1 MPQDDPF
8 GADGIPRDAPTATA
22 GAREPPAGGTPGRKL
37 KKRRVRRTQRDERA
51 VPPVPERVMEPLVV
65 VTREGAAPELAPPA
79 EAGERAPGHQLVE
92 VDVEREVIGTRL
104 YRERRI
110 VESVVEV
117 EVRPPTREE
126 RRCGRRGRERVRA
139 ALRKRASAEG
149 GLRATL
155 GYKLFYDLVC
165 NRLGLV
171 LAGFGSAMLLFVM
184 LYDPVRRQPL
194 EFGPVHL
201 LGLAVAG
208 AVYFV
213 GMVLEMLRA
222 WSWECDAP
230 DVAEA
235 VPVGA
240 GGMPPAARRAAA
252 PPSPTPLVPEDAL
265 ASLREAQDV
274 GGAAGERSVR
284 RRRRR

>member
-1 MPQDDPF
+1 MHQSEGFVSQEEVGGKDGVPKAAPPE
-8 GADGIPRDAPTATA
+8 GAPSQSPCAVIAAST
-22 GAREPPAGGTPGRKL
+22 RKL
-37 KKRRVRRTQRDERA
+37 RKRRVRRTPDAGQARPFA
-51 VPPVPERVMEPLVV
+51 PGPVMEPLVV
-65 VTREGAAPELAPPA
+65 LREGPAPTDTPPPRAGGVAAA
-79 EAGERAPGHQLVE
+79 HQLVE

-110 VESVVEV
+110 EERVVEV
-117 EVRPPTREE
+117 DVRPPTREE
-126 RRCGRRGRERVRA
+126 RRAARGRERVRA
-139 ALRKRASAEG
+139 ALRKHAPAEG

-194 EFGPVHL
+194 EFGPMHL

-208 AVYFV
+208 VVYLV

-222 WSWECDAP
+222 WSWECDA
-230 DVAEA
+230 AEMGGTA
-235 VPVGA
+235 PVGSS
-240 GGMPPAARRAAA
+240 GMPVPARKEAALFPA
-252 PPSPTPLVPEDAL
+252 PIPLVPEDAVER
-265 ASLREAQDV
+265 LRIDL
-274 GGAAGERSVR
+274 GKRGAL
-284 RRRRR
+284 